1 MEKNPV
7 LTPDNDLA
15 QSSQQFELR
24 EQQQNKNGFI
34 KTEDLLVAKKDYQSS
49 QNEEFWD
56 WVMTGHDAE

>member
-1 MEKNPV
+1 MAKKKVDILEKNPV

-24 EQQQNKNGFI
+24 EQQQQNKNGFI

-49 QNEEFWD
+49 
-56 WVMTGHDAE
+56 